1 MLCAIVFVFFLFYIF
16 SIARKKKQPVVE
28 ERESLITENEEIARQ
43 SVAQNV
49 AAYQPPASSEN
60 VEVMHRQNSESDEE
74 EEE

>member
-16 SIARKKKQPVVE
+16 SIARKKQPVVE

-49 AAYQPPASSEN
+49 ADYQPPASSEN
-60 VEVMHRQNSESDEE
+60 VEVMHRQNSESDE
-74 EEE
+74 